1 MKRRAVHMPMQC
13 GCCVC
18 ASILT
23 AACLLPFL
31 PSSSPPKKA
40 ADAESEKL
48 KFELEPGDEKAL
60 TVEAAVAQ
68 EEARKAQEKVRKALE
83 E

>member
-18 ASILT
+18 ASIST

-31 PSSSPPKKA
+31 PSSSPPEKA
-40 ADAESEKL
+40 ADAEAEKL
-48 KFELEPGDEKAL
+48 KVELEAGDEKAL
-60 TVEAAVAQ
+60 T
-68 EEARKAQEKVRKALE
+68 
-83 E
+83 